1 MPKINNSSV
10 YGEVRS
16 KPLKPDKLALKNK
29 LYSDREELSKKLID
43 THDLIEKRYI
53 RIAYDLVNSYI
64 EICLKRNK
72 F

>member
-1 MPKINNSSV
+1 MDPK
-10 YGEVRS
+10 G

-29 LYSDREELSKKLID
+29 LYQDREDLTKQLFDTPDILEKK
-43 THDLIEKRYI
+43 YI
-53 RIAYDLVNSYI
+53 KKMYDLVNSYI

>member
-1 MPKINNSSV
+1 MDPK
-10 YGEVRS
+10 G

-29 LYSDREELSKKLID
+29 LYADRQELTQKLFDTPDILEKK
-43 THDLIEKRYI
+43 YI
-53 RIAYDLVNSYI
+53 KMAYDLVNSYI

>member
-1 MPKINNSSV
+1 MDVK
-10 YGEVRS
+10 G

-29 LYSDREELSKKLID
+29 LYQDRDELTRQLFDTPDILEKK
-43 THDLIEKRYI
+43 YI
-53 RIAYDLVNSYI
+53 KKAYDLVNSYI

>member
-1 MPKINNSSV
+1 MEKVLNKPK
-10 YGEVRS
+10 
-16 KPLKPDKLALKNK
+16 KPDKLALKNK
-29 LYSDREELSKKLID
+29 LYKDRDELSRKLID
-43 THDLIEKRYI
+43 TPDIMEKKHI

>member
-1 MPKINNSSV
+1 MDTK
-10 YGEVRS
+10 G

-29 LYSDREELSKKLID
+29 LYQDRNDLTQKLFDTPDILEKKHI
-43 THDLIEKRYI
+43 KM
-53 RIAYDLVNSYI
+53 AYDLVNSYI

>member
-1 MPKINNSSV
+1 MDPK
-10 YGEVRS
+10 G

-29 LYSDREELSKKLID
+29 LYQDREELTKQLFDTSDILEKK
-43 THDLIEKRYI
+43 YI
-53 RIAYDLVNSYI
+53 KKAYDLVNSYI